1 MRAVRLSFKQ
11 FGWPFD
17 YTLFLFT
24 VVVMMIT
31 ILGCTSSKQQ
41 KMERALARSH
51 SDRTVKEGSIDDL
64 NAKLLIGANRDHDP
78 GDYILGP
85 GDLLQVTVFEAKELA
100 ATVRVSS
107 RGYITL
113 PLLGQV
119 NITGMSA
126 REAEIHIEERYREKY
141 IKDPHV
147 SIFVEEHHS
156 QRVTLIGQFKKPG
169 TYDYPTKQKLLDVM
183 ALGHGLTENAGR
195 TAQVRR
201 RDGAP
206 SKESGETIIID
217 LDRLIRGGE
226 STLNI
231 DINGGDVVF
240 VPEAGTFFITG
251 AVRNPGAYPIRQKTL
266 LMEAIA
272 AAGGLAPYADAE
284 RLLLVRHLGNGERE
298 FKELNLDEIV
308 TQELVIND
316 RDVIFARASS
326 WGKLMHGFNIR
337 LGVPGMGVG
346 YTDPER

>member
-1 MRAVRLSFKQ
+1 MLLS
-11 FGWPFD
+11 
-17 YTLFLFT
+17 
-24 VVVMMIT
+24 
-31 ILGCTSSKQQ
+31 GCTSAKQQ
-41 KMERALARSH
+41 KMDRIMAQSH
-51 SDRTVKEGSIDDL
+51 SDRTVKEGTIEEL

-100 ATVRVSS
+100 ATARVSS

-119 NITGMSA
+119 KIEGLSA
-126 REAEIHIEERYREKY
+126 REAEIHIEALYRQGY
-141 IKDPHV
+141 IKNPHV

-156 QRVTLIGQFKKPG
+156 QRVTLIGQFVQPG

-183 ALGHGLTENAGR
+183 ALGHGLTKNAGQ

-201 RDGAP
+201 RGRGVEAGSD
-206 SKESGETIIID
+206 ETIIID
-217 LDRLIRGGE
+217 LDRLIREGE
-226 STLNI
+226 SELNI

-272 AAGGLAPYADAE
+272 AAGGLAPYADAD
-284 RLLLVRHLGNGERE
+284 RLILVRHVGNGERVVE
-298 FKELNLDEIV
+298 ELDLDEIV
-308 TQELVIND
+308 AQEFVIND
-316 RDVIFARASS
+316 RDVIFARASA
-326 WGKLMHGFNIR
+326 WGKLMHGFRIQV
-337 LGVPGMGVG
+337 GVPGTGVG

>member
-1 MRAVRLSFKQ
+1 MSLKLILFKFGRQNDHLIFSFALLS
-11 FGWPFD
+11 
-17 YTLFLFT
+17 LVIVLC
-24 VVVMMIT
+24 
-31 ILGCTSSKQQ
+31 GCPSAKQQ
-41 KMERALARSH
+41 KMDRILAQSH

-64 NAKLLIGANRDHDP
+64 NAKLLIGADRRHDP

-119 NITGMSA
+119 NIKGLSA
-126 REAEIHIEERYREKY
+126 REAEIHIEGRYRENY

-156 QRVTLIGQFKKPG
+156 QRVTLIGQFQKPG

-183 ALGHGLTENAGR
+183 ALGNGLTENAGR

-201 RDGAP
+201 HDGEP
-206 SKESGETIIID
+206 GRESGETIIID
-217 LDRLIRGGE
+217 LDRLIREGE
-226 STLNI
+226 GELNI

-251 AVRNPGAYPIRQKTL
+251 AVRNPGAYPIRQRTL

-272 AAGGLAPYADAE
+272 AAGGLAPYADAD
-284 RLLLVRHLGNGERE
+284 RLLLVRHVGNGDRE
-298 FKELNLDEIV
+298 IKELDLDEIV
-308 TQELVIND
+308 AQEFVIND
-316 RDVIFARASS
+316 RDVIFARASA

-337 LGVPGMGVG
+337 LGVPGAGVG
-346 YTDPER
+346 YADPER